1 MEIYEGWKNNLFPPE
16 KLKDV
21 ISQVSKERLDI
32 CNKCPEHSSNKKNY
46 KTIRIDS
53 HCALCGC
60 TLSAKTKSFSS
71 ECPLGKWKAVMTED
85 EQKEIEQHGKRS

>member
-32 CNKCPEHSSNKKNY
+32 CNKCPEHSSNKENY

-53 HCALCGC
+53 HCVLCGC

-85 EQKEIEQHGKRS
+85 EQKEIEQHGERS